1 MKAANGQRR
10 HTGLCAAAEHHLAIA
25 VPDVAEGIPHGVGA
39 AGTGCHGAGAH
50 APEPGVNG
58 HLTGGHV
65 GNGGGDVEDGA
76 NAAWGGTAELIDNP
90 CSSSDNSSTK
100 VLKVV
105 STEFANVAIP
115 LNLPEGKTLADYT
128 GVRLQLA
135 VLEGSEN
142 ITWVGNELGLVDN
155 DTQEKTFQVAQ
166 NSWGDATYNTWM
178 SLDFNFDETILA
190 TYLDGNHTST
200 SLLIKVGRQAF
211 NYAIDNI
218 RLIEKEQVADPNT
231 IFTFET
237 MDLGTTPR
245 CGMPWSGSCEVA
257 ENPYTTGINTSSKA
271 LKVNGGECSP
281 VTFTEALPAG
291 KTWNDY
297 SGIKLQ
303 VCFLESGFE
312 WCPIEMGIRTDGG
325 SHIKFGYTVDASTGQ
340 EGAGIGDYTPGE
352 WLDVELK
359 IDPAMITDEA
369 KSVRTMYL
377 RLMKSDLSYLYDNLV
392 LIPSSSTG
400 AVSEVVTDDV
410 KVYGANG
417 CINVDLQKDMQVTV
431 YSVDGRIISSQ
442 MLSSGRHTV
451 EVPKGIYI
459 VNRTKVAVF

>member
-1 MKAANGQRR
+1 MKK
-10 HTGLCAAAEHHLAIA
+10 TLSLLCAACIA
-25 VPDVAEGIPHGVGA
+25 VGMQAQ
-39 AGTGCHGAGAH
+39 TYM
-50 APEPGVNG
+50 VNDFESG
-58 HLTGGHV
+58 L
-65 GNGGGDVEDGA
+65 NGA

-105 STEFANVAIP
+105 RTEFANVAIP

-190 TYLDGNHTST
+190 TYLDGNHAST

-312 WCPIEMGIRTDGG
+312 WCPIEMGVRTDGG

-340 EGAGIGDYTPGE
+340 EGTGIGDYTPGE

-431 YSVDGRIISSQ
+431 YSVDGRIVSSQ

>member
-1 MKAANGQRR
+1 MKK
-10 HTGLCAAAEHHLAIA
+10 TLSLLCAACIA
-25 VPDVAEGIPHGVGA
+25 VGMQAQ
-39 AGTGCHGAGAH
+39 TYM
-50 APEPGVNG
+50 VNDFESG
-58 HLTGGHV
+58 L
-65 GNGGGDVEDGA
+65 NGA

-128 GVRLQLA
+128 GVRLRLA

-190 TYLDGNHTST
+190 TYLDGNHAST

-312 WCPIEMGIRTDGG
+312 WCPIEMGVRTDGG

-340 EGAGIGDYTPGE
+340 EGTGIGDYTPGE

-431 YSVDGRIISSQ
+431 YSVDGRIVSSQ

>member
-1 MKAANGQRR
+1 MKK
-10 HTGLCAAAEHHLAIA
+10 TLSLLCAACIA
-25 VPDVAEGIPHGVGA
+25 VGMQAQ
-39 AGTGCHGAGAH
+39 TYM
-50 APEPGVNG
+50 VNDFESG
-58 HLTGGHV
+58 L
-65 GNGGGDVEDGA
+65 NGA

-190 TYLDGNHTST
+190 TYLDGNHAST

-257 ENPYTTGINTSSKA
+257 ENPYTTGINRSSKA
-271 LKVNGGECSP
+271 LKVIGGECSP

-312 WCPIEMGIRTDGG
+312 WCPIEMGVRTDGG

-340 EGAGIGDYTPGE
+340 EGTGIGDYTPGE

-431 YSVDGRIISSQ
+431 YSVDGRIVSSQ

>member
-1 MKAANGQRR
+1 MKK
-10 HTGLCAAAEHHLAIA
+10 TLSLLCAACIA
-25 VPDVAEGIPHGVGA
+25 VGMQAQ
-39 AGTGCHGAGAH
+39 TYM
-50 APEPGVNG
+50 VNDFESG
-58 HLTGGHV
+58 L
-65 GNGGGDVEDGA
+65 NGA

-190 TYLDGNHTST
+190 TYLDGNHAST

-312 WCPIEMGIRTDGG
+312 WCPIEMGVRTDGG

-359 IDPAMITDEA
+359 IDPAMIIDEA

-431 YSVDGRIISSQ
+431 YSVDGRIVSSQ

>member
-1 MKAANGQRR
+1 MKK
-10 HTGLCAAAEHHLAIA
+10 TLSLLCAACIA
-25 VPDVAEGIPHGVGA
+25 VGMQVQ
-39 AGTGCHGAGAH
+39 TYM
-50 APEPGVNG
+50 VNDFESG
-58 HLTGGHV
+58 L
-65 GNGGGDVEDGA
+65 NGA

-105 STEFANVAIP
+105 STEYANVAIP

-155 DTQEKTFQVAQ
+155 DTQEKTFQVAL

-190 TYLDGNHTST
+190 TYLDGNHAST

-257 ENPYTTGINTSSKA
+257 ENPYTTGINMSSKA
-271 LKVNGGECSP
+271 LKVNGGERSP
-281 VTFTEALPAG
+281 VTYTEALPAG
-291 KTWNDY
+291 NTWNDY
-297 SGIKLQ
+297 SEIKLQ
-303 VCFLESGFE
+303 DCFWESDF
-312 WCPIEMGIRTDGG
+312 
-325 SHIKFGYTVDASTGQ
+325 Q
-340 EGAGIGDYTPGE
+340 
-352 WLDVELK
+352 
-359 IDPAMITDEA
+359 
-369 KSVRTMYL
+369 
-377 RLMKSDLSYLYDNLV
+377 
-392 LIPSSSTG
+392 
-400 AVSEVVTDDV
+400 
-410 KVYGANG
+410 
-417 CINVDLQKDMQVTV
+417 
-431 YSVDGRIISSQ
+431 
-442 MLSSGRHTV
+442 
-451 EVPKGIYI
+451 
-459 VNRTKVAVF
+459 

>member
-1 MKAANGQRR
+1 MKK
-10 HTGLCAAAEHHLAIA
+10 TLSLLCAACIA
-25 VPDVAEGIPHGVGA
+25 VGMQAQ
-39 AGTGCHGAGAH
+39 TYM
-50 APEPGVNG
+50 VNDFESG
-58 HLTGGHV
+58 L
-65 GNGGGDVEDGA
+65 NGA

-128 GVRLQLA
+128 GVCLQLA

-190 TYLDGNHTST
+190 TYLDGNHAST

-312 WCPIEMGIRTDGG
+312 WCPIEMGVRTDGG

-431 YSVDGRIISSQ
+431 YSVDGRIVSSQ

>member
-1 MKAANGQRR
+1 MKK
-10 HTGLCAAAEHHLAIA
+10 TLSLLCAACIA
-25 VPDVAEGIPHGVGA
+25 VGMQAQ
-39 AGTGCHGAGAH
+39 TYM
-50 APEPGVNG
+50 VNDFESG
-58 HLTGGHV
+58 L
-65 GNGGGDVEDGA
+65 NGA

-190 TYLDGNHTST
+190 TYLDGNHAST

-312 WCPIEMGIRTDGG
+312 WCPIEMGVRTDGG

-340 EGAGIGDYTPGE
+340 EGTGIGDYTPGE
-352 WLDVELK
+352 DVELK

-431 YSVDGRIISSQ
+431 YSVDGRIVSSQ

>member
-1 MKAANGQRR
+1 MKK
-10 HTGLCAAAEHHLAIA
+10 TLSLLCAACIA
-25 VPDVAEGIPHGVGA
+25 VGMQAQ
-39 AGTGCHGAGAH
+39 TYM
-50 APEPGVNG
+50 VNDFESG
-58 HLTGGHV
+58 L
-65 GNGGGDVEDGA
+65 NGA

-105 STEFANVAIP
+105 STEYANVAIP

-155 DTQEKTFQVAQ
+155 DTQEKTFQVAL

-178 SLDFNFDETILA
+178 SLDLNFDETILA
-190 TYLDGNHTST
+190 TYLDGNHAST

-257 ENPYTTGINTSSKA
+257 ENPYTTGINMSSKA

-312 WCPIEMGIRTDGG
+312 WCPIEMGVRTDGG

>member
-1 MKAANGQRR
+1 MKK
-10 HTGLCAAAEHHLAIA
+10 TLSLLCAACIA
-25 VPDVAEGIPHGVGA
+25 VGMQAQTYMVIDFESGL
-39 AGTGCHGAGAH
+39 
-50 APEPGVNG
+50 N
-58 HLTGGHV
+58 
-65 GNGGGDVEDGA
+65 GA

-190 TYLDGNHTST
+190 TYLDGNHAST

-312 WCPIEMGIRTDGG
+312 WCPIEMGVRTDGG

-340 EGAGIGDYTPGE
+340 EGTGIGDYTPGE

-431 YSVDGRIISSQ
+431 YSVDGRIVSSQ

>member
-1 MKAANGQRR
+1 MKK
-10 HTGLCAAAEHHLAIA
+10 TLSLLCAACIA
-25 VPDVAEGIPHGVGA
+25 VGMQAQTYMVKDFESGL
-39 AGTGCHGAGAH
+39 
-50 APEPGVNG
+50 N
-58 HLTGGHV
+58 
-65 GNGGGDVEDGA
+65 GA

-190 TYLDGNHTST
+190 TYLDGNHAST

-312 WCPIEMGIRTDGG
+312 WCPIEMGVRTDGG

-431 YSVDGRIISSQ
+431 YSVDGRIVSSQ

>member
-1 MKAANGQRR
+1 MKK
-10 HTGLCAAAEHHLAIA
+10 TLSLLCAACIA
-25 VPDVAEGIPHGVGA
+25 VGMQAQ
-39 AGTGCHGAGAH
+39 TYM
-50 APEPGVNG
+50 VNDFESG
-58 HLTGGHV
+58 L
-65 GNGGGDVEDGA
+65 NGA

-115 LNLPEGKTLADYT
+115 LNLPEGKTSADYT

-190 TYLDGNHTST
+190 TYLDGNHAST

-312 WCPIEMGIRTDGG
+312 WCPIEMGVRTDGG

-431 YSVDGRIISSQ
+431 YSVDGRIVSSQ

>member
-1 MKAANGQRR
+1 MKK
-10 HTGLCAAAEHHLAIA
+10 TLSLLCAACIA
-25 VPDVAEGIPHGVGA
+25 VGMQAQ
-39 AGTGCHGAGAH
+39 TYM
-50 APEPGVNG
+50 VNDFESG
-58 HLTGGHV
+58 L
-65 GNGGGDVEDGA
+65 NGA

-190 TYLDGNHTST
+190 TYLDGNHAST

-271 LKVNGGECSP
+271 LNVNGGECSP

-312 WCPIEMGIRTDGG
+312 WCPIEMGVRTDGG

-340 EGAGIGDYTPGE
+340 EGTGIGDYTPGE

-431 YSVDGRIISSQ
+431 YSVDGRIVSSQ

>member
-1 MKAANGQRR
+1 MKK
-10 HTGLCAAAEHHLAIA
+10 TLSLLCAACIA
-25 VPDVAEGIPHGVGA
+25 VGMQAQ
-39 AGTGCHGAGAH
+39 TYM
-50 APEPGVNG
+50 VNDFESG
-58 HLTGGHV
+58 L
-65 GNGGGDVEDGA
+65 NGA

-105 STEFANVAIP
+105 STVYANVAIP

-190 TYLDGNHTST
+190 TYLDGNHAST

-312 WCPIEMGIRTDGG
+312 WCPIEMGVRTDGG

-431 YSVDGRIISSQ
+431 YSVDGRIVSSQ

>member
-1 MKAANGQRR
+1 MKK
-10 HTGLCAAAEHHLAIA
+10 TLSLLCAACIA
-25 VPDVAEGIPHGVGA
+25 VGMQAQ
-39 AGTGCHGAGAH
+39 TYM
-50 APEPGVNG
+50 VNDFESG
-58 HLTGGHV
+58 L
-65 GNGGGDVEDGA
+65 NGA

-190 TYLDGNHTST
+190 TYLDGNHAST

-245 CGMPWSGSCEVA
+245 CGMPWSESCEVA

-312 WCPIEMGIRTDGG
+312 WCPIEMGVRTDGG

-340 EGAGIGDYTPGE
+340 EGTGIGDYTPGE

-431 YSVDGRIISSQ
+431 YSVDGRIVSSQ

>member
-1 MKAANGQRR
+1 MKK
-10 HTGLCAAAEHHLAIA
+10 TLSLLCAACIA
-25 VPDVAEGIPHGVGA
+25 VGMQAQ
-39 AGTGCHGAGAH
+39 TYM
-50 APEPGVNG
+50 VNDFESG
-58 HLTGGHV
+58 L
-65 GNGGGDVEDGA
+65 NGA

-190 TYLDGNHTST
+190 TYLDGNHAST

-312 WCPIEMGIRTDGG
+312 WCPIEMGVRTDGG

-431 YSVDGRIISSQ
+431 YSVDGRIVSSQ

-459 VNRTKVAVF
+459 PKIRKQSQWQSQLQ

>member
-1 MKAANGQRR
+1 MKK
-10 HTGLCAAAEHHLAIA
+10 TLSLLCAACIA
-25 VPDVAEGIPHGVGA
+25 VGMQAQ
-39 AGTGCHGAGAH
+39 TYM
-50 APEPGVNG
+50 VNDFESG
-58 HLTGGHV
+58 L
-65 GNGGGDVEDGA
+65 NGA

-105 STEFANVAIP
+105 STEYANVAIP
-115 LNLPEGKTLADYT
+115 LNLPETLADYT

-155 DTQEKTFQVAQ
+155 DTQEKTFQVAL

-190 TYLDGNHTST
+190 TYLDGNHAST

-257 ENPYTTGINTSSKA
+257 ENPYTTGINMSSKA

-312 WCPIEMGIRTDGG
+312 WCPIEMGVRTDGG

>member
-1 MKAANGQRR
+1 MKK
-10 HTGLCAAAEHHLAIA
+10 TLSLLCAACIA
-25 VPDVAEGIPHGVGA
+25 VGMQAQ
-39 AGTGCHGAGAH
+39 TYM
-50 APEPGVNG
+50 VNDFESG
-58 HLTGGHV
+58 L
-65 GNGGGDVEDGA
+65 NGA

-128 GVRLQLA
+128 GVRLQIA
-135 VLEGSEN
+135 EMEGSEN
-142 ITWVGNELGLVDN
+142 ITWVSNELGLVDN

-190 TYLDGNHTST
+190 TYLDGNHAST

-312 WCPIEMGIRTDGG
+312 WCPIEMGVRTDGG
-325 SHIKFGYTVDASTGQ
+325 SHVKFGYTVDASTGQ

-431 YSVDGRIISSQ
+431 YSVDGRIVSSQ

>member
-1 MKAANGQRR
+1 MKK
-10 HTGLCAAAEHHLAIA
+10 TLSLLCVACIA
-25 VPDVAEGIPHGVGA
+25 VGMQAQ
-39 AGTGCHGAGAH
+39 TYM
-50 APEPGVNG
+50 VNDFESG
-58 HLTGGHV
+58 L
-65 GNGGGDVEDGA
+65 NGA

-190 TYLDGNHTST
+190 TYLDGNHAST

-312 WCPIEMGIRTDGG
+312 WCPIEMGVRTDGG

-392 LIPSSSTG
+392 LIPSSSAG

-431 YSVDGRIISSQ
+431 YSVDGRIVSSQ

>member
-1 MKAANGQRR
+1 MKK
-10 HTGLCAAAEHHLAIA
+10 TLSLLCAACIA
-25 VPDVAEGIPHGVGA
+25 VGMQAQ
-39 AGTGCHGAGAH
+39 TYM
-50 APEPGVNG
+50 VNDFESG
-58 HLTGGHV
+58 L
-65 GNGGGDVEDGA
+65 NGA

-190 TYLDGNHTST
+190 TYLDGNHAST

-303 VCFLESGFE
+303 VCFLKSGFE
-312 WCPIEMGIRTDGG
+312 WCPIEMGVRTDGG

-431 YSVDGRIISSQ
+431 YSVDGRIVSSQ

>member
-1 MKAANGQRR
+1 M
-10 HTGLCAAAEHHLAIA
+10 
-25 VPDVAEGIPHGVGA
+25 
-39 AGTGCHGAGAH
+39 
-50 APEPGVNG
+50 
-58 HLTGGHV
+58 
-65 GNGGGDVEDGA
+65 
-76 NAAWGGTAELIDNP
+76 
-90 CSSSDNSSTK
+90 
-100 VLKVV
+100 
-105 STEFANVAIP
+105 
-115 LNLPEGKTLADYT
+115 
-128 GVRLQLA
+128 
-135 VLEGSEN
+135 
-142 ITWVGNELGLVDN
+142 VDN

-190 TYLDGNHTST
+190 TYLDGNHAST

-312 WCPIEMGIRTDGG
+312 WCPIEMGVRTDGG

-431 YSVDGRIISSQ
+431 YSVDGRIVSSQ
-442 MLSSGRHTV
+442 MLSSGRHMV

>member
-1 MKAANGQRR
+1 MKK
-10 HTGLCAAAEHHLAIA
+10 TLSLLCAACIA
-25 VPDVAEGIPHGVGA
+25 VGMQAQ
-39 AGTGCHGAGAH
+39 TYM
-50 APEPGVNG
+50 VNDFESG
-58 HLTGGHV
+58 L
-65 GNGGGDVEDGA
+65 NGA

-190 TYLDGNHTST
+190 TYLDGNHAST

-245 CGMPWSGSCEVA
+245 CGKPWSGSCEVA

-312 WCPIEMGIRTDGG
+312 WCPIEMGVRTDGG

-340 EGAGIGDYTPGE
+340 EGTGIGDYTPGE

-431 YSVDGRIISSQ
+431 YSVDGRIVSSQ

>member
-1 MKAANGQRR
+1 MKK
-10 HTGLCAAAEHHLAIA
+10 TFSLLCAACIA
-25 VPDVAEGIPHGVGA
+25 VGMQAQ
-39 AGTGCHGAGAH
+39 TYM
-50 APEPGVNG
+50 VNDFESG
-58 HLTGGHV
+58 L
-65 GNGGGDVEDGA
+65 NGA

-105 STEFANVAIP
+105 STEYANVAIP

-155 DTQEKTFQVAQ
+155 DTQEKTFQVAL

-190 TYLDGNHTST
+190 TYLDGNHAST

-257 ENPYTTGINTSSKA
+257 ENPYTTGINMSSKA

-312 WCPIEMGIRTDGG
+312 WCPIEMGVRTDGG

>member
-1 MKAANGQRR
+1 MKK
-10 HTGLCAAAEHHLAIA
+10 TLSLLCAACIA
-25 VPDVAEGIPHGVGA
+25 VGMQAQ
-39 AGTGCHGAGAH
+39 TYM
-50 APEPGVNG
+50 VNDFESG
-58 HLTGGHV
+58 L
-65 GNGGGDVEDGA
+65 NGA

-135 VLEGSEN
+135 VLEGLEN

-190 TYLDGNHTST
+190 TYLDGNHAST

-312 WCPIEMGIRTDGG
+312 WCPIEMGVRTDGG

-340 EGAGIGDYTPGE
+340 EGTGIGDYTPGE

-431 YSVDGRIISSQ
+431 YSVDGRIVSSQ

>member
-1 MKAANGQRR
+1 M
-10 HTGLCAAAEHHLAIA
+10 
-25 VPDVAEGIPHGVGA
+25 
-39 AGTGCHGAGAH
+39 
-50 APEPGVNG
+50 
-58 HLTGGHV
+58 
-65 GNGGGDVEDGA
+65 
-76 NAAWGGTAELIDNP
+76 
-90 CSSSDNSSTK
+90 
-100 VLKVV
+100 
-105 STEFANVAIP
+105 
-115 LNLPEGKTLADYT
+115 
-128 GVRLQLA
+128 
-135 VLEGSEN
+135 LEGSEN

-190 TYLDGNHTST
+190 TYLDGNHAST

-245 CGMPWSGSCEVA
+245 CGMPWAGSCEVA

-312 WCPIEMGIRTDGG
+312 W
-325 SHIKFGYTVDASTGQ
+325 
-340 EGAGIGDYTPGE
+340 
-352 WLDVELK
+352 
-359 IDPAMITDEA
+359 
-369 KSVRTMYL
+369 
-377 RLMKSDLSYLYDNLV
+377 
-392 LIPSSSTG
+392 
-400 AVSEVVTDDV
+400 
-410 KVYGANG
+410 
-417 CINVDLQKDMQVTV
+417 
-431 YSVDGRIISSQ
+431 
-442 MLSSGRHTV
+442 
-451 EVPKGIYI
+451 
-459 VNRTKVAVF
+459 

>member
-1 MKAANGQRR
+1 MKK
-10 HTGLCAAAEHHLAIA
+10 TLSLLCAACIA
-25 VPDVAEGIPHGVGA
+25 VGMQAQ
-39 AGTGCHGAGAH
+39 TYM
-50 APEPGVNG
+50 VNDFESG
-58 HLTGGHV
+58 L
-65 GNGGGDVEDGA
+65 NGA

-190 TYLDGNHTST
+190 TYLDGNHAST

-312 WCPIEMGIRTDGG
+312 WCPIEMGVRTDGG

-340 EGAGIGDYTPGE
+340 EGTGIGDYTPGE

-377 RLMKSDLSYLYDNLV
+377 RLM
-392 LIPSSSTG
+392 IPSSSTG

-431 YSVDGRIISSQ
+431 YSVDGRIVSSQ

>member
-1 MKAANGQRR
+1 MKK
-10 HTGLCAAAEHHLAIA
+10 TLSLLCAACIA
-25 VPDVAEGIPHGVGA
+25 VGMQAQ
-39 AGTGCHGAGAH
+39 TYM
-50 APEPGVNG
+50 VNDFESG
-58 HLTGGHV
+58 L
-65 GNGGGDVEDGA
+65 NGA

-190 TYLDGNHTST
+190 TYLDGNHAST

-312 WCPIEMGIRTDGG
+312 WCPIEMGVRTDGG

-359 IDPAMITDEA
+359 IDSAMITDEA

-431 YSVDGRIISSQ
+431 YSVDGRIVSSQ

>member
-1 MKAANGQRR
+1 MKK
-10 HTGLCAAAEHHLAIA
+10 TLSLLCAACIA
-25 VPDVAEGIPHGVGA
+25 VGMQAQ
-39 AGTGCHGAGAH
+39 TYM
-50 APEPGVNG
+50 VNDFESG
-58 HLTGGHV
+58 L
-65 GNGGGDVEDGA
+65 NGA

-155 DTQEKTFQVAQ
+155 DTQEKTFQVTQ

-190 TYLDGNHTST
+190 TYLDGNHAST

-312 WCPIEMGIRTDGG
+312 WCPIEMGVRTDGG

-431 YSVDGRIISSQ
+431 YSVDGRIVSSQ

>member
-1 MKAANGQRR
+1 
-10 HTGLCAAAEHHLAIA
+10 
-25 VPDVAEGIPHGVGA
+25 
-39 AGTGCHGAGAH
+39 
-50 APEPGVNG
+50 
-58 HLTGGHV
+58 
-65 GNGGGDVEDGA
+65 
-76 NAAWGGTAELIDNP
+76 
-90 CSSSDNSSTK
+90 
-100 VLKVV
+100 
-105 STEFANVAIP
+105 
-115 LNLPEGKTLADYT
+115 
-128 GVRLQLA
+128 
-135 VLEGSEN
+135 
-142 ITWVGNELGLVDN
+142 
-155 DTQEKTFQVAQ
+155 
-166 NSWGDATYNTWM
+166 M

-190 TYLDGNHTST
+190 TYLDGNHAST

-312 WCPIEMGIRTDGG
+312 WCPIEMGVRTDGG

-431 YSVDGRIISSQ
+431 YSVDGRIVSSQ

>member
-1 MKAANGQRR
+1 MKK
-10 HTGLCAAAEHHLAIA
+10 TLSLLCAACIA
-25 VPDVAEGIPHGVGA
+25 VGMQAQ
-39 AGTGCHGAGAH
+39 TYM
-50 APEPGVNG
+50 VNDFESG
-58 HLTGGHV
+58 L
-65 GNGGGDVEDGA
+65 NGA

-190 TYLDGNHTST
+190 TYLDGNHAST

-312 WCPIEMGIRTDGG
+312 WCPIEMGVRTDGG

-431 YSVDGRIISSQ
+431 YSVDGRIVSSQ

-459 VNRTKVAVF
+459 VNRTKVAVFLIDGIDSVFMKWGRLYAAPSFFVSQARGLKSPLLCRGAI

>member
-1 MKAANGQRR
+1 MKK
-10 HTGLCAAAEHHLAIA
+10 TLSLLCAACIA
-25 VPDVAEGIPHGVGA
+25 VGMQAQ
-39 AGTGCHGAGAH
+39 TYM
-50 APEPGVNG
+50 VNDFESG
-58 HLTGGHV
+58 L
-65 GNGGGDVEDGA
+65 NGA

-190 TYLDGNHTST
+190 TYLDGNHAST

-312 WCPIEMGIRTDGG
+312 WCPIEMGVRTDGG

-340 EGAGIGDYTPGE
+340 EGTGIGDYTPGE

-359 IDPAMITDEA
+359 IDQ
-369 KSVRTMYL
+369 SVRTMYL

-431 YSVDGRIISSQ
+431 YSVDGRIVSSQ

-451 EVPKGIYI
+451 EVPKGFYI

>member
-1 MKAANGQRR
+1 MKK
-10 HTGLCAAAEHHLAIA
+10 TLSLLCVACIA
-25 VPDVAEGIPHGVGA
+25 VGMQAQ
-39 AGTGCHGAGAH
+39 TYM
-50 APEPGVNG
+50 VNDFESG
-58 HLTGGHV
+58 L
-65 GNGGGDVEDGA
+65 NGA

-105 STEFANVAIP
+105 STEYANVAIP

-178 SLDFNFDETILA
+178 SLDFNFDETKLA
-190 TYLDGNHTST
+190 SYLEGNHAST

-257 ENPYTTGINTSSKA
+257 ENPYTTGINMSSKA

-312 WCPIEMGIRTDGG
+312 WCPIEMGVRTDGG

-352 WLDVELK
+352 WLEVKLK

-392 LIPSSSTG
+392 LIPRSSTG
-400 AVSEVVTDDV
+400 AVSEVVTDDM

-442 MLSSGRHTV
+442 MLSNGRYTV

>member
-1 MKAANGQRR
+1 MKK
-10 HTGLCAAAEHHLAIA
+10 TLSLLCAACIA
-25 VPDVAEGIPHGVGA
+25 VGMQAQ
-39 AGTGCHGAGAH
+39 TYM
-50 APEPGVNG
+50 VNDFESG
-58 HLTGGHV
+58 L
-65 GNGGGDVEDGA
+65 NGA

-115 LNLPEGKTLADYT
+115 LNLPEGKTLTDYT

-190 TYLDGNHTST
+190 TYLDGNHAST

-312 WCPIEMGIRTDGG
+312 WCPIEMGVRTDGG

-431 YSVDGRIISSQ
+431 YSVDGRIVSSQ

>member
-1 MKAANGQRR
+1 MKK
-10 HTGLCAAAEHHLAIA
+10 TLSLLCAACIA
-25 VPDVAEGIPHGVGA
+25 VGMQAQ
-39 AGTGCHGAGAH
+39 TYM
-50 APEPGVNG
+50 VNDFESG
-58 HLTGGHV
+58 L
-65 GNGGGDVEDGA
+65 NGA

-115 LNLPEGKTLADYT
+115 LNMPEGKTLADYT

-135 VLEGSEN
+135 ELEGSEN

-178 SLDFNFDETILA
+178 SLEFNFDETILA
-190 TYLDGNHTST
+190 TYLDGNHAST

-312 WCPIEMGIRTDGG
+312 WCPIEMGVRTDGG

-431 YSVDGRIISSQ
+431 YSVDGRIVSSQ

>member
-1 MKAANGQRR
+1 MKK
-10 HTGLCAAAEHHLAIA
+10 TLSLLCAACIA
-25 VPDVAEGIPHGVGA
+25 VGMQAQ
-39 AGTGCHGAGAH
+39 TYM
-50 APEPGVNG
+50 VNDFESG
-58 HLTGGHV
+58 L
-65 GNGGGDVEDGA
+65 NGA

-190 TYLDGNHTST
+190 TYLDGNHAST

-297 SGIKLQ
+297 SGIKLL

-312 WCPIEMGIRTDGG
+312 WCPIEMGVRTDGG

-431 YSVDGRIISSQ
+431 YSVDGRIVSSQ

>member
-1 MKAANGQRR
+1 MKK
-10 HTGLCAAAEHHLAIA
+10 TLSLLCAACIA
-25 VPDVAEGIPHGVGA
+25 VGMQAQ
-39 AGTGCHGAGAH
+39 TYM
-50 APEPGVNG
+50 VNDFESG
-58 HLTGGHV
+58 L
-65 GNGGGDVEDGA
+65 NGA

-190 TYLDGNHTST
+190 TYLDGNHAST

-312 WCPIEMGIRTDGG
+312 WCPIEMGVRTDGG

-392 LIPSSSTG
+392 LIPSSSTS

-431 YSVDGRIISSQ
+431 YSVDGRIVSSQ

>member
-1 MKAANGQRR
+1 MKK
-10 HTGLCAAAEHHLAIA
+10 TLSLLCAACIA
-25 VPDVAEGIPHGVGA
+25 VGMQAQ
-39 AGTGCHGAGAH
+39 TYM
-50 APEPGVNG
+50 VNDFESG
-58 HLTGGHV
+58 L
-65 GNGGGDVEDGA
+65 NGA

-90 CSSSDNSSTK
+90 CLSSDNPSTK

-190 TYLDGNHTST
+190 TYLDGNHAST

-271 LKVNGGECSP
+271 LKVKGGECSP

-312 WCPIEMGIRTDGG
+312 WCR
-325 SHIKFGYTVDASTGQ
+325 YTVDASTGQ

-431 YSVDGRIISSQ
+431 YSVDGRIVSSQ

>member
-1 MKAANGQRR
+1 MKK
-10 HTGLCAAAEHHLAIA
+10 TLSLLCAACIA
-25 VPDVAEGIPHGVGA
+25 VGMQAQ
-39 AGTGCHGAGAH
+39 TYM
-50 APEPGVNG
+50 VNDFESG
-58 HLTGGHV
+58 L
-65 GNGGGDVEDGA
+65 NGA

-190 TYLDGNHTST
+190 TYLDGNHAST

-303 VCFLESGFE
+303 VCFLENGFE
-312 WCPIEMGIRTDGG
+312 WCPIEMGVRTDGG

-392 LIPSSSTG
+392 LIPRSSTG
-400 AVSEVVTDDV
+400 AVSEVVTDDM

-442 MLSSGRHTV
+442 MLSSGRHTI